1 MNYFTSFSI
10 YKTQSF
16 LLMATSVFR
25 LSFICFIACFSFSIV
40 NGQYFYKDIMSTAR
54 INSEFSVL
62 KKENLRSI
70 KIESFDE
77 NDEPSEGFFCEK
89 KINKN
94 FSQSEMIS
102 KSNITGESL
111 LVTDYN
117 VSGQIKKTV
126 TTTPTTTNTVEFHYD
141 DHGNLSLV
149 STYTRADGDSN
160 GISETHEYTYKNNK
174 PVRMLRKKNNLLIST
189 ITFLADDKG
198 NIIEENASGNSS
210 DIKYYYYYD
219 ENNRLT
225 DVVHYNPIARKLL
238 PDYMF
243 EYTKNDQPK
252 QMISVDESGRSYITW
267 KYAYD
272 DKGLPEIQ
280 KCFSK
285 EKHLLGTIQYEY
297 E

>member
-1 MNYFTSFSI
+1 
-10 YKTQSF
+10 
-16 LLMATSVFR
+16 MATSVFR
-25 LSFICFIACFSFSIV
+25 LSFISFIACFSLSLAK
-40 NGQYFYKDIMSTAR
+40 GQYFYKDIISTAR
-54 INSEFSVL
+54 TNSEFSVL

-117 VSGQIKKTV
+117 ASGQIKKTV
-126 TTTPTTTNTVEFHYD
+126 TTTPTTTNTVEFQYD
-141 DHGNLSLV
+141 NNGNLFLV
-149 STYTRADGDSN
+149 SAYTRADGDSN
-160 GISETHEYTYKNNK
+160 GIKETHEYIYENNR
-174 PVRMLRKKNNLLIST
+174 PIRMLRKKNNLLVST

-225 DVVHYNPIARKLL
+225 DVVHYNPIAKKLL

-243 EYTKNDQPK
+243 EYNKNDQPK

-272 DKGLPEIQ
+272 DKGLTEIQ

-297 E
+297 K